1 MLGGTALNQAQ
12 GGIVSFA
19 NGGYNYINGD
29 TMNSQSLTASDNID
43 DRIMKNLQY
52 ERMAPGMMGYRY
64 GGLTSLNNSDY
75 NKLKSTYQYMGD
87 F

>member
-1 MLGGTALNQAQ
+1 
-12 GGIVSFA
+12 
-19 NGGYNYINGD
+19 
-29 TMNSQSLTASDNID
+29 MNNESLTASANID

-52 ERMAPGMMGYRY
+52 EKMAPGMMGYKN

>member
-1 MLGGTALNQAQ
+1 
-12 GGIVSFA
+12 
-19 NGGYNYINGD
+19 
-29 TMNSQSLTASDNID
+29 
-43 DRIMKNLQY
+43 
-52 ERMAPGMMGYRY
+52 MAPGMMGYKN